1 MSRNKSRPA
10 PDLALVSR
18 VAEAVARETTEEEGP
33 DHRPGRSRRAL
44 TTEATSQ
51 VCFRIEKERHKK
63 LRLYC
68 VERDLEIGEVL
79 DDLIAKHLG
88 F

>member
-1 MSRNKSRPA
+1 LSRNKNRQA
-10 PDLALVSR
+10 PGATMLPR
-18 VAEAVARETTEEEGP
+18 VTDAVARETAEGNI
-33 DHRPGRSRRAL
+33 DVRPTHGAL
-44 TTEATSQ
+44 SAEGTSQ